1 MTDQRAPRTPPVWFD
16 AATGGETPPDIAAR
30 WVLDTVARSLR
41 HAPAW
46 LLETGAPGPVRL
58 NLRSTRHPDRLIFA
72 AHTARGGLEIT
83 LTSVASGWLGV
94 TARTGEREEFRAWL
108 DRPYEEFEHWPPHAH
123 IPPRRTTEA
132 PGRIGKRL
140 NWINLSA
147 EAWPRLAPLANPSG
161 FVVATAIDP

>member
-1 MTDQRAPRTPPVWFD
+1 
-16 AATGGETPPDIAAR
+16 
-30 WVLDTVARSLR
+30 
-41 HAPAW
+41 
-46 LLETGAPGPVRL
+46 
-58 NLRSTRHPDRLIFA
+58 LIFA